1 VNAPFPEDC
10 PMLQPQPEDT
20 NPSIPLRDEIR
31 LIAAEAARA
40 AMGDQSGA
48 HSTGR
53 RSHMRL
59 DTQAL
64 AIVVLAIIGGI
75 VWLVR
80 LEGRINAQD
89 VRMSSIESM
98 QSRANSD
105 LREALTPV
113 INRLDRIEN
122 RLDEAYGGGNG
133 RRR

>member
-1 VNAPFPEDC
+1 
-10 PMLQPQPEDT
+10 MLQSPGENTHPGL
-20 NPSIPLRDEIR
+20 PLRDEIR

-40 AMGDQSGA
+40 AVGDSSGTQA
-48 HSTGR
+48 KDKRQHV
-53 RSHMRL
+53 RL
-59 DTQAL
+59 DLQALVMVAL
-64 AIVVLAIIGGI
+64 AILAGI
-75 VWLVR
+75 VWCVR

-89 VRMSSIESM
+89 VRMSSLESL

>member
-1 VNAPFPEDC
+1 
-10 PMLQPQPEDT
+10 MLQSPGENTHPGL
-20 NPSIPLRDEIR
+20 PLREEIR

-40 AMGDQSGA
+40 AVGDGSGT
-48 HSTGR
+48 HSR
-53 RSHMRL
+53 EKRQHMRL
-59 DTQAL
+59 DLQAL